1 MVERENAERSFDI
14 EFCAIEFH
22 GFFLPVRSIGR
33 YCPSYWTPL
42 KQIPCAWCVV
52 LNSITYPAVLILSA
66 KSATRGQEVRNEEG
80 KHMATYSVDA
90 VEKFGLGVLKSEGVV
105 IDKEN
110 NVYGGGRNAIVY
122 KVNPEGKVSELCTL
136 PAGSVPNGV
145 TMDRQGNVVYC
156 DLGKMAM
163 MKVTPSGQVSMIA
176 DRVGDL
182 ALTLP
187 NFASYDAEGNLYVSN
202 TSTRDIHTVLP
213 ELSHPEPNG
222 ALVRIRPNGKGDVVA
237 TGIYAANGTAIDPQ
251 EEAVYVL
258 ESSRNDCLRI
268 ALKKDGTFGK
278 AEVYAKDF
286 PALPDGMAFDV
297 ENNLYVTL
305 PGVAK
310 DGTLVPANQI
320 LKVDRQGQWSLFVDD
335 PEGKK
340 LILPTNC
347 AFGGAGLHDLYFA
360 NLEGDHFSR
369 LHTPFRG
376 HPLYHQR

>member
-1 MVERENAERSFDI
+1 
-14 EFCAIEFH
+14 
-22 GFFLPVRSIGR
+22 
-33 YCPSYWTPL
+33 
-42 KQIPCAWCVV
+42 
-52 LNSITYPAVLILSA
+52 
-66 KSATRGQEVRNEEG
+66 
-80 KHMATYSVDA
+80 
-90 VEKFGLGVLKSEGVV
+90 
-105 IDKEN
+105 
-110 NVYGGGRNAIVY
+110 
-122 KVNPEGKVSELCTL
+122 
-136 PAGSVPNGV
+136 
-145 TMDRQGNVVYC
+145 
-156 DLGKMAM
+156 
-163 MKVTPSGQVSMIA
+163 
-176 DRVGDL
+176 
-182 ALTLP
+182 
-187 NFASYDAEGNLYVSN
+187 LYVSN
-202 TSTRDIHTVLP
+202 TSTRDINTVLP

-278 AEVYAKDF
+278 AEVYSKDF

-320 LKVDRQGQWSLFVDD
+320 LKVDPQGQWSLLVDNPD
-335 PEGKK
+335 GQK

-347 AFGGAGLHDLYFA
+347 AFGGPGLQDLYFA